1 MSDSDI
7 LSSCKEGKIAPHNL
21 EKTLGDFGR
30 AVSIRRQLLSE
41 QLSNTK
47 SLDTL
52 PHEHFDYSTVFGA
65 CAENVI
71 G

>member
-1 MSDSDI
+1 MV
-7 LSSCKEGKIAPHNL
+7 LCKEGKIAPHNL
-21 EKTLGDFGR
+21 EKTLGNYSR

-41 QLSNTK
+41 QLSNQK

-52 PHEHFDYSTVFGA
+52 PHEHFDYSSVFGA